1 MSSVNLEAQKR
12 AEIIYHYRYS
22 LRKLWRFSK
31 YAVKSSKE
39 LSKRLGGSAFSY
51 WLDMMWSNIRYGAI
65 HCADYVEFEFYR
77 KSGREKNTF
86 FTLRRFYKL
95 IEQFD
100 KDTFFHMIDKSLM
113 YEKYKDF
120 IKRDWMLI
128 DDLTSEADISAF
140 IERHTSVLVKSIS
153 ADSGKG
159 IFTIRTRDNDLI
171 KKLIE
176 DKKFHSFLME
186 EICVNCDELK
196 EINSASLNT
205 LRLVTIVNAQN
216 ECEIISAN
224 MRIGTGDAVVDNFAS
239 GGVGYLVDIETGII
253 CAPGKS
259 QNGKQ
264 YIYHPGSNK
273 QVVGMKIPRY
283 EEACKMAKD
292 IIERDK
298 KVIFAGLDLAILPDR
313 IELIEVNFPAAHE
326 MVQVVDQVGKYPIIK
341 RIHGVRL

>member
-264 YIYHPGSNK
+264 YI
-273 QVVGMKIPRY
+273 
-283 EEACKMAKD
+283 
-292 IIERDK
+292 
-298 KVIFAGLDLAILPDR
+298 
-313 IELIEVNFPAAHE
+313 
-326 MVQVVDQVGKYPIIK
+326 
-341 RIHGVRL
+341 